1 MLYIQRWRFR
11 DSLETSDWYNS
22 PIVTEQ
28 VQLLLLMLE
37 HSCTVLGKTCRH
49 VSLDLGV
56 GRLDRPLEVTK
67 PPEMECRWNRMKTI
81 ICDYFIKH
89 LYNQIIIINI
99 LL

>member
-37 HSCTVLGKTCRH
+37 HSCTVLGKPAATSALTWVWADWTGHWKSRNLLKWS
-49 VSLDLGV
+49 VDEIEWKQLSV
-56 GRLDRPLEVTK
+56 
-67 PPEMECRWNRMKTI
+67 I
-81 ICDYFIKH
+81 ILFNICFIK
-89 LYNQIIIINI
+89 L
-99 LL
+99 